1 MPPFVS
7 LAKLKANTIF
17 LGLSPGQDVDLEFQP
32 RSPIHFPACD
42 SSVVQIWVK
51 ALRVLP
57 YSPYF
62 LPDPPPKGLVARM
75 GGGKVIV
82 HI

>member
-1 MPPFVS
+1 MPPFVF
-7 LAKLKANTIF
+7 LAKIKANTIF
-17 LGLSPGQDVDLEFQP
+17 LGLSPRQDVEFQP
-32 RSPIHFPACD
+32 RSAIHFPACD

-62 LPDPPPKGLVARM
+62 LPDPPPKGLVAQM